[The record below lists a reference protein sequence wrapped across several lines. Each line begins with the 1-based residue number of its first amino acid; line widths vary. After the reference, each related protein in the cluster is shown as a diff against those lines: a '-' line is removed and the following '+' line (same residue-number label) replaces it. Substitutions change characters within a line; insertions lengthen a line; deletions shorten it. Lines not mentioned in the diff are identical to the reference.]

1 MELDYVKL
9 KEIKPVLAG
18 YIRESQNLLKKED
31 IPSDKVVHD
40 VRVFMKKSRAVLR
53 LIASQLENDFSRRDI
68 ATFREVGRKM
78 SLWRNTSVH
87 RKSLKELRKEFPD
100 IFSGLRENE
109 KISALLSKIENSQE
123 PGDEIKNRLNEI
135 IELLQ
140 KAGYRLRFQSMDKI
154 DPQLLLKELE
164 LTYLKV
170 SDSYITCRNNH
181 KIENV
186 HEFRK
191 RAKDFLY
198 QLYFFRPLNQAVIK
212 ALEKKLNSITQ
223 NLGKSNDLAQLVNDL
238 DYKYKDKTNT
248 PALNELIIKIRDKQD
263 IYLAKVWPAAYKIF
277 CPGQNLVNV
286 LGFKL
291 LLI

>member
-1 MELDYVKL
+1 MELDYVRL

-18 YIRESQNLLKKED
+18 YIRESQNLLKESD

-40 VRVFMKKSRAVLR
+40 VRVLMKKSRAVLR
-53 LIASQLENDFSRRDI
+53 LVASQLDNDFSKRDI
-68 ATFREVGRKM
+68 STFREVGRRM
-78 SLWRNTSVH
+78 SLWRDTSVH

-100 IFSGLRENE
+100 IFSRLQGNE
-109 KISALLSKIENSQE
+109 KIAVLLRKIENVQE
-123 PGDEIKNRLNEI
+123 PGDDVKTRLDEING
-135 IELLQ
+135 LLE

-164 LTYLKV
+164 LTFMKV
-170 SDSYITCRNNH
+170 TDSYISCRNNH
-181 KIENV
+181 RTENI

-198 QLYFFRPLNQAVIK
+198 QIYFFRPLNLPVIK
-212 ALEKKLNSITQ
+212 AHEKKLNSITQ
-223 NLGKSNDLAQLVNDL
+223 NLGKYNDLAQLISHL
-238 DYKYKDKTNT
+238 GYKYKDKTNT
-248 PALNELIIKIRDKQD
+248 PALNELIIIIRDKQD
-263 IYLAKVWPAAYKIF
+263 RYLTKVWPAAYKIF